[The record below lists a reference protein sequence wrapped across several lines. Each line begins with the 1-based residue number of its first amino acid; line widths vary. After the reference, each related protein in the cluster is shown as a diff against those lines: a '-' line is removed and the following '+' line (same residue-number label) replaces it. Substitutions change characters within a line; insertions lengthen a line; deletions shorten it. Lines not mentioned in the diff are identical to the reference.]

1 VQHLSEQWNVIVVG
15 AGVFGAWT
23 AWHLQQR
30 GARVLLV
37 DAFGPAHLRASSG
50 GESRLTR
57 ATYGPDEIYTRMAH
71 ASLAQWKWLSDRA
84 GLPILHEIGFVMF
97 FGQREKYVDD
107 TLAVHAKLNLP
118 TRLLDQAELARRWPQ
133 VNWDN
138 VSLGLF
144 EPEFGPLMAG
154 RAVRTLVCE
163 FERAGGTMANRAV
176 LPPNSTDRL
185 ATLVT
190 SSGDSL
196 SADCYVFACGAWL
209 PKLFP
214 DQLGDRIFPT
224 RQEVFRFAPPAGDD
238 RFTAP
243 NFPGWA
249 DFNAGDIY
257 YGFPDLESRGFKVA
271 HDKHGPPIDPDT
283 EDRRASAEGLQDVR
297 QYLAR
302 RFPALAD
309 QPLVESRVCQYENSA
324 SGDLLIDRHPALR
337 NVWLVGAG
345 SGHVFKHGPEVGRLA
360 AELVLSNSAAQE
372 PRFSLATKAAVKNR
386 RVH

>member
-1 VQHLSEQWNVIVVG
+1 MQRSSRQWNVIVVG

-30 GARVLLV
+30 GVRVLLV

-50 GESRLTR
+50 GATRLIR

-84 GLPILHEIGFVMF
+84 GLPTLHEIGFVMF

-107 TLAVHAKLNLP
+107 TLAAHAKLNLP
-118 TRLLDQAELARRWPQ
+118 TGVLDQAELARRWPQ
-133 VNWDN
+133 LSWDN
-138 VSLGLF
+138 VSIGLF
-144 EPEFGPLMAG
+144 EPGFGALIAG
-154 RAVRTLVCE
+154 RAVRTLVRE
-163 FERAGGTMANRAV
+163 FERAGGTTGSSAV
-176 LPPNSTDRL
+176 LPPKGEQQL
-185 ATLVT
+185 ATLAT
-190 SSGDSL
+190 ASGETL

-224 RQEVFRFAPPAGDD
+224 RQEVFHFAPPAGND

-243 NFPGWA
+243 NLPCWA
-249 DFNAGDIY
+249 DFNAGDVY
-257 YGFPDLESRGFKVA
+257 YGFPGLESRGFKIA

-283 EDRRASAEGLQDVR
+283 EDRRTSAQGLQDVR
-297 QYLAR
+297 DYLAR

-309 QPLVESRVCQYENSA
+309 RPLVESSVCQYENSA

-345 SGHVFKHGPEVGRLA
+345 SGHGFKHGPEVGRLA
-360 AELVLSNSAAQE
+360 AEMVLSNATAQE
-372 PRFSLATKAAVKNR
+372 PRFSLASKAAVKNR